1 MTTGLLELHLGPG
14 TDIPLSVSE
23 ESSEAAPA
31 GLRLPWCGLA
41 VSGPERALPG
51 GCGHSVLAPE
61 GHPGRA
67 GPTLSLAEGMRLHQ
81 TNSLRGRCGAG
92 QQHKAGQA
100 GPDSPPQLKEKG
112 FQSLT
117 ASPAMS
123 ALLHGPSP
131 APYLRVAVLT
141 QTRSGCGPC

>member
-1 MTTGLLELHLGPG
+1 MLPEPAPQAPISLCLSPRKAPKLLLQGFGSRGAASLCPARSGHCPG
-14 TDIPLSVSE
+14 
-23 ESSEAAPA
+23 
-31 GLRLPWCGLA
+31 A
-41 VSGPERALPG
+41 VGTQCWHQRDTQ
-51 GCGHSVLAPE
+51 

-67 GPTLSLAEGMRLHQ
+67 GPTLSLAEGIRLHQ

-92 QQHKAGQA
+92 QRHKAGQA
-100 GPDSPPQLKEKG
+100 GPDSPPQLKEKA

-123 ALLHGPSP
+123 ALLHSTSP
-131 APYLRVAVLT
+131 ALYLRVAVLT